1 MWSQRAVQSDFALP
15 SSEHNQNSALQGCF
29 SRQITNSRNMM
40 QGLRTLVLAT
50 RIVDE
55 QQYQEWNRNYELAAS
70 SLEDREARIAAVSEK
85 IERDLELV
93 GVTAIEDKLQEG
105 VPQAI
110 NSLITAGIKVHT
122 PPDVTAK
129 CSGRNGA
136 QKAPHSNLR

>member
-1 MWSQRAVQSDFALP
+1 
-15 SSEHNQNSALQGCF
+15 
-29 SRQITNSRNMM
+29 MM

-50 RIVDE
+50 RILDE

-110 NSLITAGIKVHT
+110 NSLITAGIKV
-122 PPDVTAK
+122 PKPLYVTAK
-129 CSGRNGA
+129 CSGLVGA
-136 QKAPHSNLR
+136 QQAPHIKLSSKNLPGWYFTVRVLDADLASSGWKLSAPLWLLTPAPC